1 MELLWPEA
9 DKPEPSRRG
18 PRPGSSRYAEADRK
32 LFDELEKLMLND
44 NLSATAAATKLAED
58 GRGLRRRRPNESGK
72 EISGTLPA

>member
-44 NLSATAAATKLAED
+44 NLSATAAAIKLVED
-58 GRGLRRRRPNESGK
+58 GRVSGVGDPTSLAK
-72 EISGTLPA
+72 SSGTLPA